1 MTYHRIFQVC
11 VGLFVVL
18 LTLGEPLGLSLTYK
32 VRKGDSLWS
41 IARLFQV
48 SVKEIKRLNRL
59 RSDRVYP
66 GQVLRLGPRLK
77 EIKVENGPYYFY
89 KPRVAAQQSRK
100 YIEPARFRP
109 SQDYRNARA
118 LLRAFDAD
126 ILSRRAKNQGRRL
139 PLKGWTVVLDPG
151 HGGIDPGAIVSNKDG
166 KARSVY
172 VVEDEY
178 VYDIALRVYE
188 LLRLNGA
195 EVGLTVIS
203 PNHLI
208 RNNYRASVTFVHEQN
223 EVYNDE
229 KRNQSRSNSVR
240 PGGRNLLQRVRIANR
255 YFKRARKGKSLFI
268 SLHADNSPGRPKG
281 PLAIYLN
288 RRGRVDRRSRT
299 FAQVMRKALHHP
311 DIPALIRGRNLGV
324 LRNNRAYAEILV
336 EVHNMHDR
344 GDAYRLRFH
353 KNRQRCAERIVKGIL
368 NYANRR

>member
-1 MTYHRIFQVC
+1 MTLHRIFQVC
-11 VGLFVVL
+11 VGLFLVL
-18 LTLGEPLGLSLTYK
+18 FTLGEPLGLSLTYE

-77 EIKVENGPYYFY
+77 EIKAENGPYYFY

-100 YIEPARFRP
+100 YIEPSRFRP
-109 SQDYRNARA
+109 IKDYQNARA
-118 LLRAFDAD
+118 LLQAFDAE
-126 ILSRRAKNQGRRL
+126 IRARLAQNRGRRL
-139 PLKGWTVVLDPG
+139 PLKGWKVVVDPG

-166 KARSVY
+166 VKRSVY

-188 LLRLNGA
+188 LLRLKGA
-195 EVGLTVIS
+195 EVELTVIS

-208 RNNYRASVTFVHEQN
+208 RDNFRASVTFVHEQN
-223 EVYNDE
+223 EVYNDA
-229 KRNQSRSNSVR
+229 KRNQRRSGSVR
-240 PGGRNLLQRVRIANR
+240 PGGNNLLQRVRIANR
-255 YFKRARKGKSLFI
+255 HFKGARKGKSLFV

-288 RRGRVDRRSRT
+288 RRGKVDKRSRK
-299 FAQVMRKALHHP
+299 FAQVMQKALHHP
-311 DIPALIRGRNLGV
+311 DLPAQIMGRNLGV

-344 GDAYRLRFH
+344 GEAYRLRFH
-353 KNRQRCAERIVKGIL
+353 KNRQRSAERIVKGIL